1 MTALRSALYLAGSR
15 GETCKLRIA
24 GVCRGETETVV
35 PCHVRDRHT
44 GRSIKASDLSVID
57 GCQRCHDVFDRRVRL
72 PNGLLLSDYDWLF
85 YALRGLQDTL
95 ERRKDMKL
103 ITVVGDAELQPRREP
118 KPTVR
123 KAKSERRAVPKG
135 KPLESRPTDW
145 PKRKIPAR
153 AKERTPA

>member
-1 MTALRSALYLAGSR
+1 MTALHSAKYLAGSR

-57 GCQRCHDVFDRRVRL
+57 GCFRCHEIFDRRARL
-72 PNGLLLSDYDWLF
+72 PNGLLLSDEEWTF

-95 ERRKDMKL
+95 ERRREIGLLFVPEDIAKPF
-103 ITVVGDAELQPRREP
+103 AERPTKPRRP
-118 KPTVR
+118 KSDR
-123 KAKSERRAVPKG
+123 KPIAQRGFPEG
-135 KPLESRPTDW
+135 SRPLVSRNDL
-145 PKRKIPAR
+145 R
-153 AKERTPA
+153 AKEKI